1 MRGERGLFVSGDE
14 HFVMFMDEQGFIA
27 DEPTYLAGNTLL
39 WNRGDLLLRLEGD
52 LSRDEALE
60 LARSIE

>member
-1 MRGERGLFVSGDE
+1 MFRDE
-14 HFVMFMDEQGFIA
+14 GGFIA
-27 DEPTYLAGNTLL
+27 DEPTYLAGNSLL

-52 LSRDEALE
+52 VSRDKALE